1 MGAAVAASALIN
13 LLFLIGISLPPDGT
27 PSEPPGIDRFSPLR
41 VGLLPSVSGEV
52 RLPREAPPA
61 PESASPPVKDVKT
74 VEAQREEKN
83 PERDA
88 APQKSAEPEERTSV
102 FRKEGQTDSLG
113 EGEFLSGS
121 TPSLAQG
128 EADSEAS
135 EESLQ
140 DMRTMFL
147 VYLQSEIAARQEY
160 PFRAR
165 RMGTEGTVVLS
176 LQVLADGSL
185 RSYRIQRSSGSSNL
199 DRAAE
204 KLVTGIFP
212 TSRTPGKDISC
223 TVAVEYRLN

>member
-1 MGAAVAASALIN
+1 
-13 LLFLIGISLPPDGT
+13 
-27 PSEPPGIDRFSPLR
+27 
-41 VGLLPSVSGEV
+41 
-52 RLPREAPPA
+52 
-61 PESASPPVKDVKT
+61 
-74 VEAQREEKN
+74 
-83 PERDA
+83 
-88 APQKSAEPEERTSV
+88 
-102 FRKEGQTDSLG
+102 
-113 EGEFLSGS
+113 
-121 TPSLAQG
+121 
-128 EADSEAS
+128 
-135 EESLQ
+135 
-140 DMRTMFL
+140 MFL